1 MGRLPAGTASC
12 SICALVQPASEAA
25 LPDSET
31 VPELRAPIA
40 PGRDLGAFLALITS
54 LSARLA
60 TAHGELVA
68 QRVDESLR
76 ELLEFFGVDQCGIM
90 EIQPDRRKARLR
102 HRVHVDGVPPAPTS
116 VEYGVLFPWTHER
129 NVFRGQGFVQT
140 CLDDLPAEAG
150 IDRASSIAIGMQCVV
165 TIPVGPAGE
174 TTHVLCLTSRRPTVA
189 WPEPILAQLRLV
201 AETFM
206 GVLSRHRTEEALE
219 LSERT
224 LAEAQRIAGI
234 GSFVRDWRDETIIG
248 SNEAN
253 RILGGMLG
261 EAGKDLVDFVAPAD
275 AARFRETHAQALA
288 ERAPIVEL
296 EYRIDRPDGSTRI
309 VQSRV
314 ATSYASGQ
322 PTRALGT
329 IRDVTELRAAEEES
343 RRLRSEL
350 RHADRAAHAG
360 ALTASLSH
368 ELNQPLTGILANA
381 QAALHML
388 GPGDR
393 ELREVLDAIVR
404 DDKRAAGVVENVRA
418 LLRREEPKRSTF
430 PLDEACS
437 EVLVLFKAELDAN
450 RVRLH
455 SALER
460 RCSVRAVRTQ
470 IQQLVLNLVANA
482 LHAMRER
489 PDGERTLALNLAR
502 IGEDRAEIRVSDSGV
517 GIAAEHRTRI
527 FDPFFTTRSDGLGM
541 GLAICHW
548 IVEAHGGEIVAE
560 PNDEGGTTFRCT
572 LPVEHVAPLPSEVG
586 SARHETAATF
596 VASDDATVCIVDD
609 DEASRLGVARLLSAE
624 GWPTVAFAS
633 AADALASPVLAH
645 AQCVVLDVQMPGMN
659 GTDLQAEMARR
670 GIATPIVFLSA
681 RSDAPT
687 GVEAMKRGAFEYL
700 AKPADADVLI
710 DAVRRGLSRGAALA
724 REGSERREMQARL
737 ARLTARE
744 VDVLRRVVAG
754 RLNKQIAAEL
764 AISEATVKQHRGQ
777 VMDKMRVRSVAD
789 LVRACDAAGFDPQ

>member
-1 MGRLPAGTASC
+1 
-12 SICALVQPASEAA
+12 
-25 LPDSET
+25 
-31 VPELRAPIA
+31 
-40 PGRDLGAFLALITS
+40 
-54 LSARLA
+54 
-60 TAHGELVA
+60 
-68 QRVDESLR
+68 
-76 ELLEFFGVDQCGIM
+76 M

-129 NVFRGQGFVQT
+129 NVFRGEGFVQT
-140 CLDDLPAEAG
+140 CLDDLPPEADV
-150 IDRASSIAIGMQCVV
+150 DRASSIAIGMQCVV
-165 TIPVGPAGE
+165 TIPVGLAGE
-174 TTHVLCLTSRRPTVA
+174 TTHVLCLTSRRPTDA

-234 GSFVRDWRDETIIG
+234 GSFVRDWRDETIVG
-248 SNEAN
+248 SDEAN
-253 RILGGMLG
+253 RILGGVLG
-261 EAGKDLVDFVAPAD
+261 EAGKDLIDFVAAAD
-275 AARFRETHAQALA
+275 VARFRETHAQALA
-288 ERAPIVEL
+288 ARAPIVEL

-314 ATSYASGQ
+314 ETSYASDGH

-388 GPGDR
+388 GPSDR

-404 DDKRAAGVVENVRA
+404 DDKRAASVVENVRA

-437 EVLVLFKAELDAN
+437 EVLVLFKAELEAN
-450 RVRLH
+450 RVRLQ
-455 SALER
+455 SALEP

-482 LHAMRER
+482 LHALRER
-489 PDGERTLALNLAR
+489 PDGERRLALELSR
-502 IGEDRAEIRVSDSGV
+502 IGNDRAEIRVSDSGI
-517 GIAAEHRTRI
+517 GIAAEHRARI

-548 IVEAHGGEIVAE
+548 IVEAHGGDIVAE

-572 LPVEHVAPLPSEVG
+572 LPVEHVASQASEIT
-586 SARHETAATF
+586 SAQSVTAATLMT
-596 VASDDATVCIVDD
+596 SDDAAVCIVDD
-609 DEASRLGVARLLSAE
+609 DEASRVGVARLLAAE

-633 AADALASPVLAH
+633 AAEALGSPFLARV
-645 AQCVVLDVQMPGMN
+645 QCVVLDVQMPGMD

-710 DAVRRGLSRGAALA
+710 DAVRRALSRGAALA
-724 REGSERREMQARL
+724 REGLERREMQARL

-744 VDVLRRVVAG
+744 IDVLRHVVAG

-777 VMDKMRVRSVAD
+777 VMDKMRVRSVAE
-789 LVRACDAAGFDPQ
+789 LVRACDAAGFEAQ

>member
-1 MGRLPAGTASC
+1 M
-12 SICALVQPASEAA
+12 
-25 LPDSET
+25 
-31 VPELRAPIA
+31 RAPIA

-68 QRVDESLR
+68 QRVDDCLR

-140 CLDDLPAEAG
+140 CLDDLPPEADV
-150 IDRASSIAIGMQCVV
+150 DRASSIAIGMQCVV
-165 TIPVGPAGE
+165 TIPVGLAGE

-234 GSFVRDWRDETIIG
+234 GSFVRDWRDETIVG

-253 RILGGMLG
+253 RILGGILG
-261 EAGKDLVDFVAPAD
+261 ETGKDLADFVASSD
-275 AARFRETHAQALA
+275 VARFREAHAQALA
-288 ERAPIVEL
+288 EHAPIVEL

-314 ATSYASGQ
+314 ETSYASDGY

-404 DDKRAAGVVENVRA
+404 DDKRAASVVENVRA
-418 LLRREEPKRSTF
+418 LLRREEPKRSIF

-437 EVLVLFKAELDAN
+437 EVLVLFKAELEAN
-450 RVRLH
+450 RVRLQ
-455 SALER
+455 SALEP

-482 LHAMRER
+482 LHALRER
-489 PDGERTLALNLAR
+489 PDGERALALELVR
-502 IGEDRAEIRVSDSGV
+502 IGEDRAEIRVSDSGI
-517 GIAAEHRTRI
+517 GIAAEHRARI

-572 LPVEHVAPLPSEVG
+572 LRVEHFAPQASEVA
-586 SARHETAATF
+586 STRNATAATL
-596 VASDDATVCIVDD
+596 VTSDDPAVCIVDD
-609 DEASRLGVARLLSAE
+609 DEASRVGVARLLAAE

-633 AADALASPVLAH
+633 AADALASPVLSR

-710 DAVRRGLSRGAALA
+710 DAVRQALSRGAALA
-724 REGSERREMQARL
+724 REGSERRELQARL

-744 VDVLRRVVAG
+744 IDVLRHVVAG

-789 LVRACDAAGFDPQ
+789 LVRACDAAGFEAQ